1 MTAMAAE
8 ILEMNRPMK
17 EKLFNFPGEIRAK
30 KAELET
36 ARRALKEAQTALQEL
51 EAEMVAAITAEIN
64 PNTGK
69 AAFSNAEA
77 RGAELIRRKAT
88 NKNYAAA
95 YGAVRRAEE
104 DVNALQFD
112 LERLYDEFRAYRYVV
127 DLTARELA
135 LLAVDYH
142 SESHEMERA
151 AAEPY

>member
-1 MTAMAAE
+1 MTTAQ

-36 ARRALKEAQTALQEL
+36 ARRILKEAQVQLQEL
-51 EAEMVAAITAEIN
+51 EAEMVAAIAAEVN

-77 RGAELIRRKAT
+77 RGAELIKRKAES
-88 NKNYAAA
+88 KGYAAA

-135 LLAVDYH
+135 LLAVDNH
-142 SESHEMERA
+142 SESREMERA

>member
-1 MTAMAAE
+1 MTTAQ

-36 ARRALKEAQTALQEL
+36 ARRILKEAQTTLQEF
-51 EAEMVAAITAEIN
+51 EAEMVAAIAAEVN

-69 AAFSNAEA
+69 ALYSNAES
-77 RGAELIRRKAT
+77 RGAELIKRKAV
-88 NKNYAAA
+88 NQEYVAA

-135 LLAVDYH
+135 LLAVDSH
-142 SESHEMERA
+142 SEGREMERTA

>member
-1 MTAMAAE
+1 MTTAE

-17 EKLFNFPGEIRAK
+17 QRLLDFPGLIRAQK
-30 KAELET
+30 EKCET
-36 ARRALKEAQTALQEL
+36 ARRLLKEAQTTLQEL
-51 EAEMVAAITAEIN
+51 EAEMVAAIAAEVN

-69 AAFSNAEA
+69 ALYSNAEA
-77 RGAELIRRKAT
+77 RAAELIKRKAT

-104 DVNALQFD
+104 DVSVAQFD

-135 LLAVDYH
+135 LLAVDNH
-142 SESHEMERA
+142 SESREMERA
-151 AAEPY
+151 AAAEPY

>member
-1 MTAMAAE
+1 MTTAQ

-36 ARRALKEAQTALQEL
+36 ARRILKEAQTALQEL
-51 EAEMVAAITAEIN
+51 EAEMVAAIAAEVN

-69 AAFSNAEA
+69 AAFSNTEA

-95 YGAVRRAEE
+95 YDAVRRAEE

-135 LLAVDYH
+135 LLAVDSH
-142 SESHEMERA
+142 SDGRA
-151 AAEPY
+151 ASEPY

>member
-1 MTAMAAE
+1 MTTAE

-36 ARRALKEAQTALQEL
+36 ARRALKEAQTAVTEI
-51 EAEMVAAITAEIN
+51 EAEMITLIAAEVN
-64 PNTGK
+64 PDTRK

-77 RGAELIRRKAT
+77 RGAELIRRKAES
-88 NKNYAAA
+88 KDYAAA

-135 LLAVDYH
+135 LLAVDNH

-151 AAEPY
+151 AAAEPY